1 MNGEKALKV
10 FKKYGFNSTNS
21 SPYLCSIGNRI
32 GVSFKYNDNRFGLIE
47 RSTFFDN
54 LNELD
59 TFLKL
64 YRNYLDN
71 GKSEHIYMLL
81 DNYQVMFPN
90 LIYAK
95 DDKAV
100 LNDEMV
106 YKTKNKDDLSELEK
120 LKLVASNLLSYY
132 VDVSSRQVKH
142 INNVSFMKN
151 ILLKKEKELKN
162 EIRKLSKKKEEEKIT
177 TIKTEYFQYDNSL
190 YSSYKNYLDSI
201 REKDHAIN
209 LINRLWELNKK
220 LEISKEYYRSIVI
233 SRELADKIRL
243 LDLKIDYVKSLKG
256 KKSFLL
262 NINKNLKLIEK
273 EYVKDEIEDSY
284 VDDKINKVRKKYS
297 FFSNISIFYLDDY
310 LKESLLND
318 DYDYL
323 ANKYSLDYSNKL
335 NKGDI
340 VDDLRNAYQLLNFD
354 ERRVLT
360 LFNSKY
366 KTIFEL
372 ILEIPDFFEW
382 TNKKLTKYLE
392 NQDSVS
398 RFKEECIDELCSR
411 LGHDINKNIREKYFV
426 NINYKSFKLFVT
438 DIVKLLMVLKNIDNK
453 MVLSNDYQLY
463 TTIPSISS
471 LKNKYVYYLTDK
483 SDVLSIKDKKGVLGV
498 FKVTKGTPVLYSPY
512 SLDFGD
518 LYDRNSRIIKEIR
531 NNKISLIIDV
541 NDVIITRDKKPSEV
555 YYYKNVVDVVNG
567 VSFVNDIKYSNKI
580 VYYNFIIRKR

>member
-1 MNGEKALKV
+1 M
-10 FKKYGFNSTNS
+10 
-21 SPYLCSIGNRI
+21 II
-32 GVSFKYNDNRFGLIE
+32 
-47 RSTFFDN
+47 
-54 LNELD
+54 
-59 TFLKL
+59 
-64 YRNYLDN
+64 
-71 GKSEHIYMLL
+71 
-81 DNYQVMFPN
+81 
-90 LIYAK
+90 
-95 DDKAV
+95 
-100 LNDEMV
+100 
-106 YKTKNKDDLSELEK
+106 
-120 LKLVASNLLSYY
+120 
-132 VDVSSRQVKH
+132 
-142 INNVSFMKN
+142 
-151 ILLKKEKELKN
+151 
-162 EIRKLSKKKEEEKIT
+162 
-177 TIKTEYFQYDNSL
+177 
-190 YSSYKNYLDSI
+190 YKNYLDSI

-284 VDDKINKVRKKYS
+284 ADDKINKVRKKYS

-411 LGHDINKNIREKYFV
+411 LGQDINKNIREKYFV

>member
-32 GVSFKYNDNRFGLIE
+32 GVSFKCNDNRFGLIE

-54 LNELD
+54 IYELD

-71 GKSEHIYMLL
+71 GKSEHTYMLL

-95 DDKAV
+95 DDKVV

-340 VDDLRNAYQLLNFD
+340 VGDLRNAYQLLNFD

-398 RFKEECIDELCSR
+398 KFKEECIDELCSR
-411 LGHDINKNIREKYFV
+411 LGQDINKNIREKYFV

-453 MVLSNDYQLY
+453 MVLSNDCQLY

-483 SDVLSIKDKKGVLGV
+483 NDVLSIKDKKGVLGV

-567 VSFVNDIKYSNKI
+567 ISFVNDIKYSNKI

>member
-95 DDKAV
+95 DDKVV

-201 REKDHAIN
+201 REKDHAID

-243 LDLKIDYVKSLKG
+243 LDLKIDFVKSLKG

-411 LGHDINKNIREKYFV
+411 LGQDINKNIREKYFV

>member
-54 LNELD
+54 LYELD

-95 DDKAV
+95 DDKVV

-106 YKTKNKDDLSELEK
+106 YKTKNKDDLLELEK

-340 VDDLRNAYQLLNFD
+340 VGDLRNAYQLLNFD

-398 RFKEECIDELCSR
+398 KFKEECIDELCSR
-411 LGHDINKNIREKYFV
+411 LGQDINKNIREKYFV

-453 MVLSNDYQLY
+453 MVLSNDCQLY

-471 LKNKYVYYLTDK
+471 LNNKYVYYLTDK
-483 SDVLSIKDKKGVLGV
+483 NDVLSIKDKKGVLGV

>member
-95 DDKAV
+95 DDKVV

-243 LDLKIDYVKSLKG
+243 LDLKIDFVKSLKG

-411 LGHDINKNIREKYFV
+411 LGQDINKNIREKYFV

>member
-54 LNELD
+54 LYELD

-71 GKSEHIYMLL
+71 GKSEHTYMLL

-95 DDKAV
+95 DDKVV

-106 YKTKNKDDLSELEK
+106 YKTKNKDDLLELEK

-340 VDDLRNAYQLLNFD
+340 VGDLRNAYQLLNFD

-398 RFKEECIDELCSR
+398 KFKEECIDELCSR
-411 LGHDINKNIREKYFV
+411 LGQDINKNIREKYFV
-426 NINYKSFKLFVT
+426 NINYKSFKLFVS

-483 SDVLSIKDKKGVLGV
+483 NDVLSIKDKKGVLGV

-567 VSFVNDIKYSNKI
+567 VSFVNDIKYSNKM

>member
-59 TFLKL
+59 TFLKI

-411 LGHDINKNIREKYFV
+411 LGQDINKNIREKYFV

>member
-54 LNELD
+54 LYELD

-71 GKSEHIYMLL
+71 GKSEHTYMLL

-95 DDKAV
+95 DDKVV

-340 VDDLRNAYQLLNFD
+340 VGDLRNAYQLLNFD

-398 RFKEECIDELCSR
+398 KFKEECIDELCSR
-411 LGHDINKNIREKYFV
+411 LGQDINKNIREKYFV

-453 MVLSNDYQLY
+453 MVLSNDCQLY

-483 SDVLSIKDKKGVLGV
+483 NDVLSIKDKKGVLGV

>member
-54 LNELD
+54 LYELD

-71 GKSEHIYMLL
+71 GKSEHTYMLL

-95 DDKAV
+95 DDKVV

-340 VDDLRNAYQLLNFD
+340 VGDLRNAYQLLNFD

-398 RFKEECIDELCSR
+398 KFKEECIDELCSR
-411 LGHDINKNIREKYFV
+411 LGQDINKNIREKYFV

-438 DIVKLLMVLKNIDNK
+438 DIVRLLMVLKNIDNK
-453 MVLSNDYQLY
+453 MVLSNDCQLY

-483 SDVLSIKDKKGVLGV
+483 NDVLSIKDKKGVLGV

>member
-1 MNGEKALKV
+1 
-10 FKKYGFNSTNS
+10 
-21 SPYLCSIGNRI
+21 
-32 GVSFKYNDNRFGLIE
+32 
-47 RSTFFDN
+47 
-54 LNELD
+54 
-59 TFLKL
+59 
-64 YRNYLDN
+64 
-71 GKSEHIYMLL
+71 
-81 DNYQVMFPN
+81 
-90 LIYAK
+90 
-95 DDKAV
+95 
-100 LNDEMV
+100 
-106 YKTKNKDDLSELEK
+106 
-120 LKLVASNLLSYY
+120 
-132 VDVSSRQVKH
+132 
-142 INNVSFMKN
+142 MKN

-411 LGHDINKNIREKYFV
+411 LVQDINKNIREKYFV

>member
-95 DDKAV
+95 DDKVV

-190 YSSYKNYLDSI
+190 YSSYKNYLDNI
-201 REKDHAIN
+201 REKDHSIN

-243 LDLKIDYVKSLKG
+243 LDLKIDFVKSLKG

-411 LGHDINKNIREKYFV
+411 LGQDINKNIREKYFV

>member
-47 RSTFFDN
+47 RSAFFDN
-54 LNELD
+54 LYELD

-95 DDKAV
+95 DDKVV

-106 YKTKNKDDLSELEK
+106 YKTKNKDDLLELEK

-323 ANKYSLDYSNKL
+323 ANKYSLDYSNNI

-340 VDDLRNAYQLLNFD
+340 VGDLRKAYQLLNFD

-398 RFKEECIDELCSR
+398 KFKEECIDELCSR
-411 LGHDINKNIREKYFV
+411 LGQDINKNIREKYFV
-426 NINYKSFKLFVT
+426 NINYKSFKLFVS

-453 MVLSNDYQLY
+453 MVLSNDCQLY

-483 SDVLSIKDKKGVLGV
+483 NDVLSIKDKKGVLGV

>member
-59 TFLKL
+59 TFLKI

-360 LFNSKY
+360 LFNSQY

-411 LGHDINKNIREKYFV
+411 LGQDINKNIREKYFV

>member
-1 MNGEKALKV
+1 MNGEKALKI

-59 TFLKL
+59 TFLKI

-366 KTIFEL
+366 KTIFAL

-411 LGHDINKNIREKYFV
+411 LGQDINKNIREKYFV

>member
-71 GKSEHIYMLL
+71 GKSEYIYMLL

-142 INNVSFMKN
+142 INNVSLMKN

-256 KKSFLL
+256 KKSFLIS
-262 NINKNLKLIEK
+262 INKNLKLIEK
-273 EYVKDEIEDSY
+273 EYIKDEIEDSY

-411 LGHDINKNIREKYFV
+411 LGQDINKNIREKYFV

>member
-243 LDLKIDYVKSLKG
+243 LDLKIDFVKSLKG

-273 EYVKDEIEDSY
+273 EYIKDEIEDSY

-411 LGHDINKNIREKYFV
+411 LGQDINKNIREKYFV

>member
-297 FFSNISIFYLDDY
+297 FFSNISIFFLDDY

-411 LGHDINKNIREKYFV
+411 LGQDINKNIREKYFV

>member
-54 LNELD
+54 LYELD

-95 DDKAV
+95 DDEAV

-162 EIRKLSKKKEEEKIT
+162 EIRKLSKKKDEEKIT

-340 VDDLRNAYQLLNFD
+340 VGDLRNAYQLLNFD

-411 LGHDINKNIREKYFV
+411 LGQDINKNIREKYFV

-453 MVLSNDYQLY
+453 MVLSNDCQLY

-483 SDVLSIKDKKGVLGV
+483 NDVLSIKDKKGVLGV

>member
-71 GKSEHIYMLL
+71 GKSEHIYILL

-90 LIYAK
+90 LIYAE

-190 YSSYKNYLDSI
+190 YSSYKNYLDNI

-243 LDLKIDYVKSLKG
+243 LDLKIDFVKSLKG

-411 LGHDINKNIREKYFV
+411 LGQDINKNIREKYFV

-453 MVLSNDYQLY
+453 MVLSNDCQLY

-483 SDVLSIKDKKGVLGV
+483 NDVLSIKDKKGVLGV

>member
-71 GKSEHIYMLL
+71 GKSEHIYILL

-90 LIYAK
+90 LIYAE

-297 FFSNISIFYLDDY
+297 FFSNISIFFLDDY

-411 LGHDINKNIREKYFV
+411 LGQDINKNIREKYFV

-453 MVLSNDYQLY
+453 MVLSNDCQLY

-483 SDVLSIKDKKGVLGV
+483 NDVLSIKDKKGVLGV

>member
-243 LDLKIDYVKSLKG
+243 LDLKIDFVKSLKG

-411 LGHDINKNIREKYFV
+411 LGQDINKNIREKYFV

>member
-1 MNGEKALKV
+1 MNGEKALKI

-256 KKSFLL
+256 KKSFLI

-273 EYVKDEIEDSY
+273 EYIKDEIEDSY

-297 FFSNISIFYLDDY
+297 FFSNISIFCLDDY

-411 LGHDINKNIREKYFV
+411 LGQDINKNIREKYFV

>member
-71 GKSEHIYMLL
+71 GKSEHIYILL

-90 LIYAK
+90 LIYAE

-190 YSSYKNYLDSI
+190 YSSYKNYLDNI

-411 LGHDINKNIREKYFV
+411 LGQDINKNIREKYFV

-453 MVLSNDYQLY
+453 MVLSNDCQLY

-483 SDVLSIKDKKGVLGV
+483 NDVLSIKDKKGVLGV

>member
-54 LNELD
+54 LYELD

-95 DDKAV
+95 DDKVV

-106 YKTKNKDDLSELEK
+106 CKTKNKDDLLELEK

-340 VDDLRNAYQLLNFD
+340 VGDLRNAYQLLNFD

-372 ILEIPDFFEW
+372 ILEIPDFYEW

-398 RFKEECIDELCSR
+398 KFKEECIDELCSR
-411 LGHDINKNIREKYFV
+411 LGQDINKNIREKYFV
-426 NINYKSFKLFVT
+426 NINYKSFKLFVS

-483 SDVLSIKDKKGVLGV
+483 NDVLSIKDKKGVLGV

-567 VSFVNDIKYSNKI
+567 VSFVNDIKYSNKM

>member
-54 LNELD
+54 LYELD

-90 LIYAK
+90 LIYAE

-106 YKTKNKDDLSELEK
+106 YKTRNKDDLSELEK

-162 EIRKLSKKKEEEKIT
+162 EIRKLSKKKDEEKIT

-323 ANKYSLDYSNKL
+323 ANKYSLDYSNNL

-340 VDDLRNAYQLLNFD
+340 VGDLRNAYQLLNFD

-411 LGHDINKNIREKYFV
+411 LGQDINKNIREKYFV

-453 MVLSNDYQLY
+453 MVLSNDCQLY

-483 SDVLSIKDKKGVLGV
+483 NDVLSIKDKKGVLGV

>member
-1 MNGEKALKV
+1 MNGENALKV

-54 LNELD
+54 LYELD

-90 LIYAK
+90 LIYAE

-162 EIRKLSKKKEEEKIT
+162 EIRKLSKKKDEEKIT

-284 VDDKINKVRKKYS
+284 VDDKINKIRKKYS

-340 VDDLRNAYQLLNFD
+340 VGDLRNAYQLLNFD

-411 LGHDINKNIREKYFV
+411 LGQDINKNIREKYFV

-453 MVLSNDYQLY
+453 MVLSNDCQLY

-483 SDVLSIKDKKGVLGV
+483 NDVQSIKDKKGVLGV

-531 NNKISLIIDV
+531 NNKISLIIDA

>member
-54 LNELD
+54 LYELD

-95 DDKAV
+95 DDKVV

-106 YKTKNKDDLSELEK
+106 YKTKNKDDLLELEK

-340 VDDLRNAYQLLNFD
+340 VGDLRNAYQLLNFD

-372 ILEIPDFFEW
+372 ILEIPDFYEW

-398 RFKEECIDELCSR
+398 KFKEECIDELCSR
-411 LGHDINKNIREKYFV
+411 LGQDINKNIREKYFV
-426 NINYKSFKLFVT
+426 NINYKSFKLFVS

-483 SDVLSIKDKKGVLGV
+483 NDVLSIKDKKGVLGV

-567 VSFVNDIKYSNKI
+567 VSFVNDIKYSNKM

>member
-411 LGHDINKNIREKYFV
+411 LGQDINKNIREKYFV
-426 NINYKSFKLFVT
+426 NINYKSFKLFVA

>member
-177 TIKTEYFQYDNSL
+177 TIKTEHFQYDNSL

-411 LGHDINKNIREKYFV
+411 LGQDINKNIREKYFV

>member
-54 LNELD
+54 LYELD

-95 DDKAV
+95 DDKVV

-106 YKTKNKDDLSELEK
+106 YKTKNKDDLLELEK

-340 VDDLRNAYQLLNFD
+340 VGDLRNAYQLLNFD

-398 RFKEECIDELCSR
+398 KFKEECIDELCSR
-411 LGHDINKNIREKYFV
+411 LGQDINKNIREKYFV
-426 NINYKSFKLFVT
+426 NINYKSFKLFVS

-471 LKNKYVYYLTDK
+471 LNNKYVYYLTDK
-483 SDVLSIKDKKGVLGV
+483 NDVLSIKDKKGVLGV

>member
-71 GKSEHIYMLL
+71 GKSEHIYILL

-90 LIYAK
+90 LIYAE

-190 YSSYKNYLDSI
+190 YSSYKNYLDNI

-284 VDDKINKVRKKYS
+284 ADDKINKVRKKYS

-340 VDDLRNAYQLLNFD
+340 VGDLRNAYQLLNFD

-411 LGHDINKNIREKYFV
+411 LGQDINKNIREKYFV

-483 SDVLSIKDKKGVLGV
+483 NDVLSIKDKKGVLGV

>member
-54 LNELD
+54 IYELD

-71 GKSEHIYMLL
+71 GKSEHTYMLL

-95 DDKAV
+95 DDKVV

-162 EIRKLSKKKEEEKIT
+162 EIRKLSKKKEEKKIT

-340 VDDLRNAYQLLNFD
+340 VGDLRNAYQLLNFD

-398 RFKEECIDELCSR
+398 KFKEECIDELCSR
-411 LGHDINKNIREKYFV
+411 LGQDINKNIREKYFV

-453 MVLSNDYQLY
+453 MVLSNDCQLY

-483 SDVLSIKDKKGVLGV
+483 NDVLSIKDKKGVLGV

>member
-54 LNELD
+54 LYELD

-71 GKSEHIYMLL
+71 GKSEHTYMLL

-95 DDKAV
+95 DDKVV

-106 YKTKNKDDLSELEK
+106 YKTKNKDDLLELEK

-340 VDDLRNAYQLLNFD
+340 VGDLRNAYQLLNFD

-398 RFKEECIDELCSR
+398 KFKEECIDELCSR
-411 LGHDINKNIREKYFV
+411 LGQDINKNIREKYFV
-426 NINYKSFKLFVT
+426 NINYKSFKLFVS

-471 LKNKYVYYLTDK
+471 LNNKYVYYLTDK
-483 SDVLSIKDKKGVLGV
+483 NDVLSIKDKKGVLGV

>member
-1 MNGEKALKV
+1 MNGENALKV

-71 GKSEHIYMLL
+71 AKSEHIYMLL

-90 LIYAK
+90 LIYAE

-162 EIRKLSKKKEEEKIT
+162 EIRKLSKKKDEEKIT

-284 VDDKINKVRKKYS
+284 VDDKINKIRKKYS

-340 VDDLRNAYQLLNFD
+340 VGDLRNAYQLLNFD

-411 LGHDINKNIREKYFV
+411 LGQDINKNIREKYFV

-453 MVLSNDYQLY
+453 MVLSNDCQLY

-483 SDVLSIKDKKGVLGV
+483 NDVQSIKDKKGVLGV

-531 NNKISLIIDV
+531 NNKISLIIDA

-567 VSFVNDIKYSNKI
+567 ISFVNDIKYSNKI

>member
-59 TFLKL
+59 TFLKI

-256 KKSFLL
+256 KKSFLI

-273 EYVKDEIEDSY
+273 EYIKDEIEDSY

-411 LGHDINKNIREKYFV
+411 LGQDINKNIREKYFV

>member
-411 LGHDINKNIREKYFV
+411 LGQDINKNIREKYFV

>member
-54 LNELD
+54 LYELD

-95 DDKAV
+95 DDKVV

-106 YKTKNKDDLSELEK
+106 YKTKNKDDLLELEK

-340 VDDLRNAYQLLNFD
+340 VGDLRNAYQLLSFD

-398 RFKEECIDELCSR
+398 KFKEECIDELCSR
-411 LGHDINKNIREKYFV
+411 LGQDINKNIREKYFV
-426 NINYKSFKLFVT
+426 NINYKSFKLFVS

-453 MVLSNDYQLY
+453 MVLSNDCQLY

-483 SDVLSIKDKKGVLGV
+483 NDVLSIKDKKGVLGV

-567 VSFVNDIKYSNKI
+567 VSFVNDIKYSNKM

>member
-71 GKSEHIYMLL
+71 AKSEHIYMLL

-151 ILLKKEKELKN
+151 ILLKKKKELKN

-190 YSSYKNYLDSI
+190 YSSYKNYLDNI
-201 REKDHAIN
+201 REKDHSIN

-411 LGHDINKNIREKYFV
+411 LGQDINKNIREKYFV

-483 SDVLSIKDKKGVLGV
+483 NDVLSIKDKKGVLGV